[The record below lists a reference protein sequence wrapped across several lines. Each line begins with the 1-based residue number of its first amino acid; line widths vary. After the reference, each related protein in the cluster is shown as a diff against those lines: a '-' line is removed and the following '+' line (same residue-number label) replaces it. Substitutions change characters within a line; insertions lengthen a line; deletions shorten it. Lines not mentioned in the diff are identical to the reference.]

1 MEVAMTVAEDLVAA
15 VDRAFAALQEIGSD
29 QAARRSAPA
38 AWSAKEIIGHLVD
51 SAANNHQ
58 RFVRAQQGEALVFPG
73 YDQEHWVASQ
83 DYQAADWPEL
93 LTLWRLF
100 NHHLAHVIRRI
111 PVSRL
116 DIECRIGDGNA
127 VSLGFLVND
136 YVVHLT
142 HHLRQIDARLV
153 RS

>member
-1 MEVAMTVAEDLVAA
+1 MPVAEDLVAA
-15 VDRAFAALQEIGSD
+15 VDRAFSGLQDIGAD
-29 QAARRSAPA
+29 QAARRPAPA

-58 RFVRAQQGEALVFPG
+58 RFVRAQQGDALTFPG

-83 DYQAADWPEL
+83 DYQTADWSAL
-93 LTLWRLF
+93 LTFWRLF
-100 NHHLAHVIRRI
+100 NHVIRRI
-111 PVSRL
+111 PSSRL
-116 DIECRIGDGNA
+116 DTECRIGDGST
-127 VSLGFLVND
+127 VSLGFLVDD
-136 YVVHLT
+136 YLVHLT